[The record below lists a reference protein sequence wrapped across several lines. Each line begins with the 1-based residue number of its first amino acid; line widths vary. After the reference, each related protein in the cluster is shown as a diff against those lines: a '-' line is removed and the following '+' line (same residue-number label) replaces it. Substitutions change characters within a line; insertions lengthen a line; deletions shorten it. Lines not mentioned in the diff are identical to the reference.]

1 MSNENLD
8 AMENAALSLV
18 SLSKW
23 VDEYNAHRNREAAL
37 WGRVAKVCEESG
49 EAMQAL
55 IGFTGQNPRKGSHVT
70 HSQLREELL
79 DVAATALGAVEHL
92 DGHTGE
98 SIELL
103 FDKIERTWQ
112 RARVSVVVP
121 HEA

>member
-23 VDEYNAHRNREAAL
+23 VDEYNAWRNREAAL

-49 EAMQAL
+49 EAMQAM
-55 IGFTGQNPRKGSHVT
+55 IGLTGQNPRKGSHVT
-70 HSQLREELL
+70 RLQLREELL
-79 DVAATALGAVEHL
+79 DVAVTALGAVEHL

-103 FDKIERTWQ
+103 LDKIERTWR